1 MANGYSP
8 LLIGID
14 CLKIAFIDDLEW
26 EKVDN
31 IFLSNLIKLNKFK
44 KGELG
49 QDQVEKDLHIR
60 HCYTILESLPINL
73 KIESE
78 IIPIKITKDHFQKK
92 L

>member
-49 QDQVEKDLHIR
+49 
-60 HCYTILESLPINL
+60 
-73 KIESE
+73 
-78 IIPIKITKDHFQKK
+78 
-92 L
+92 

>member
-1 MANGYSP
+1 MICKMPVEEITKVIIRKINSMILVIIRTPMIKKNGFTTANGYSP

-49 QDQVEKDLHIR
+49 
-60 HCYTILESLPINL
+60 
-73 KIESE
+73 
-78 IIPIKITKDHFQKK
+78 
-92 L
+92 